1 MLAVI
6 VMSQTGIYS
15 SGQPPPA
22 AEVGGQKSLLQTA
35 LFSDMLHFKVSLIR
49 FASFPLSSPSRVMAG
64 RMRSRRIVASDPS
77 SGESVVL

>member
-49 FASFPLSSPSRVMAG
+49 FASFPLSLASHGRTHEVATYRRVG
-64 RMRSRRIVASDPS
+64 SK
-77 SGESVVL
+77 